1 MYKKGSE
8 KMKKVEIEIVMYKKG
23 SEKMKKVEI
32 EIDEKLFGDWEPV
45 AFRIPE
51 DGEYCAYISDVANRL
66 MLKYGRK

>member
-1 MYKKGSE
+1 
-8 KMKKVEIEIVMYKKG
+8 MYKKG

-51 DGEYCAYISDVANRL
+51 DGEYCAYISDVAPSIQAGRG
-66 MLKYGRK
+66 LKPTDAEIWEEIKNE

>member
-1 MYKKGSE
+1 
-8 KMKKVEIEIVMYKKG
+8 
-23 SEKMKKVEI
+23 MKKVEI
-32 EIDEKLFGDWEPV
+32 EIDEKLFGDCEPV